1 MNKKCEVFVIIIQ
14 LLYRVDYA
22 TPLFLQPALVG
33 MGTIEKTGPLPLDAV
48 SVGEASADDVAE
60 ASADDVAEASADDV
74 AELDSLESVAL
85 AIALSEERRPLASA
99 GDTVVVVEGLASLLP
114 LLSFFRTSEPSP
126 SGCELMK
133 VIRGPATIALLWRS
147 TAPAFSGWSSDVI
160 QIATGPLMPSGTT
173 HSAIGREREKGMPP
187 MSIWQWWPCERG
199 TRACVRRGI
208 AV

>member
-22 TPLFLQPALVG
+22 IPLFLQPALVG

-48 SVGEASADDVAE
+48 SVAEASADDDVAE

-74 AELDSLESVAL
+74 AELDSLEPVAL

-99 GDTVVVVEGLASLLP
+99 GDTVVVVEGLASLLPLP

-147 TAPAFSGWSSDVI
+147 TAPAFSG
-160 QIATGPLMPSGTT
+160 
-173 HSAIGREREKGMPP
+173 
-187 MSIWQWWPCERG
+187 
-199 TRACVRRGI
+199 
-208 AV
+208 